1 MSPAGGVVRMA
12 EEHVVE
18 KVLRDTIGAV
28 HTEDLLVEALRD
40 LVKDEVKAYVRVRLD
55 ANPELRVE
63 IREAVKDLLEAKIR
77 EAYAFVKLAK
87 AGAKLGLELVPAEM
101 RTEVTRELARIIE
114 KEVGALMARTD

>member
-1 MSPAGGVVRMA
+1 MRSVGAALPMA
-12 EEHVVE
+12 DDNVIE

-28 HTEDLLVEALRD
+28 HTEDLMVEALRD

-55 ANPELRVE
+55 ANPELRAE
-63 IREAVKDLLEAKIR
+63 IREAVKDLLEAKMH

-114 KEVGALMARTD
+114 KEVGSLMERAD

>member
-1 MSPAGGVVRMA
+1 MSPAGGGVRMA
-12 EEHVVE
+12 GEHVVE

-55 ANPELRVE
+55 ANPELRAE

-77 EAYAFVKLAK
+77 EAYAFVKLVK

>member
-1 MSPAGGVVRMA
+1 MSPVDGAAPMA
-12 EEHVVE
+12 EDHVVE

-40 LVKDEVKAYVRVRLD
+40 LVKDEVKAYIRVRLD
-55 ANPELRVE
+55 ANPELRGE

-114 KEVGALMARTD
+114 KEVASLMSRTN

>member
-1 MSPAGGVVRMA
+1 MGAGSGMA
-12 EEHVVE
+12 EENVVE

-55 ANPELRVE
+55 ANPELRGE

-114 KEVGALMARTD
+114 KEVGSLMARTD

>member
-1 MSPAGGVVRMA
+1 MA
-12 EEHVVE
+12 EENVVE
-18 KVLRDTIGAV
+18 KVLRDTMGAV

-40 LVKDEVKAYVRVRLD
+40 LVKDEVKAYVRARLD
-55 ANPELRVE
+55 ANPDLKGE

-87 AGAKLGLELVPAEM
+87 AGAKLGLELVPPEM

-114 KEVGALMARTD
+114 KEVGSLMSRAD

>member
-1 MSPAGGVVRMA
+1 MA
-12 EEHVVE
+12 QDHVVE
-18 KVLRDTIGAV
+18 RVLRDTIGAV

-55 ANPELRVE
+55 ANPDLKAE
-63 IREAVKDLLEAKIR
+63 IREAVRDLLEAKIR

-101 RTEVTRELARIIE
+101 RTEVTRELAKIFE
-114 KEVGALMARTD
+114 KEVASLMTRAD

>member
-1 MSPAGGVVRMA
+1 MAG
-12 EEHVVE
+12 EHVVE

-55 ANPELRVE
+55 ANPELRAE